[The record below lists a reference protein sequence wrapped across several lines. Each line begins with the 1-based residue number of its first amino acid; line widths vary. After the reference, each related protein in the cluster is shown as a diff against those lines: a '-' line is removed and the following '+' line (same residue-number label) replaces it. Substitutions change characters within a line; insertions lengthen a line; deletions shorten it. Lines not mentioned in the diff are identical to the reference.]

1 MKVDVALV
9 QGMAKDSRSHE
20 RHPIP
25 ARVDV
30 FGAHVALNQ
39 PVADLSLGGCCVHG
53 PSIEDCGAEVDLT
66 FVFQGDSNPI
76 SLSGSVV
83 RVDEDETGVKF
94 IDLEDEQKWAIR
106 KQIRAMAQALR
117 RS

>member
-1 MKVDVALV
+1 
-9 QGMAKDSRSHE
+9 MAKDSRSHE

-53 PSIEDCGAEVDLT
+53 PSIESCGAEVDLT
-66 FVFQGDSNPI
+66 LVFQGDTNAI
-76 SLSGSVV
+76 SVRGSVV
-83 RVDEDETGVKF
+83 RVDQDETGIQF
-94 IDLEDEQKWAIR
+94 IKVEDEQKWAIR

-117 RS
+117 RT